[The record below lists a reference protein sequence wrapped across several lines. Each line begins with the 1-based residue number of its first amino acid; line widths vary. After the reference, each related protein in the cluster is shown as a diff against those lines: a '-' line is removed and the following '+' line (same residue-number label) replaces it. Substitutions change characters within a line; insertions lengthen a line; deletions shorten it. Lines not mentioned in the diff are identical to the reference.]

1 MRKFISLLMLFFLF
15 APFAWAQTQV
25 VSGKVTDDKGDAV
38 PYATVKIKN
47 KNQGVNCDENGNF
60 SIKVPFGTVLQVN
73 SVGYGMKEIVANTA
87 KLNITLAKSDQTL
100 SEVFV
105 TTALNIKR
113 KADNLS
119 YATQGIKSDKLTTT
133 RIADVSNA
141 LAGKIAGIQ
150 VKSQSGAKLG
160 SAATVRLRGASS
172 LTDDNPLYVV
182 DGTPMTAADAI
193 DVNTDD
199 VDDIQVL
206 KGPSATALYG
216 QRAAG
221 GVIMIT
227 TKKGNKR
234 SGYGV
239 EVSSTVVIDKVG
251 VLPKYQNEYA
261 GGTLGSPG
269 QEWHTFTWDPSM
281 PAEWQ
286 ALSGKNYHTYFDDAS
301 WGPRIAGQ
309 DYIPWYAWY
318 PNTKYSYKTAKLTS
332 QPNNVR
338 EFWNGNGASQFVNNV
353 SLARSGDN
361 YSFRLSYTNTNQ
373 KGLLPGT
380 TLLKNFVSSSFSYDV
395 NSHFTAGI
403 NINYANEIV
412 NGEFNDDYG
421 NNSAGSF
428 SSWFHRDLD
437 MNILKE
443 FRGYRT
449 PDGILPSW
457 NLNDGGG
464 INGLPSANKSAF
476 LRPNYWFDHYSYF
489 DNTFSQTSRQRL
501 VGDINLT
508 YKINNHFR
516 IAGFIRK
523 NQQTKNNES
532 KVPTALELSSND
544 ASSSLAYG
552 EKGSGRPIRATYST
566 RYNYDNEDNFEFLA
580 SYSQKFGKFAVD
592 LNAGANDRFNESKYI
607 FNTTKGGLTIPDL
620 FTLSNSLIS
629 PFYYENNRSSKEVRS
644 FYGRGSVNWND
655 IAIVDFSVRN
665 DNSSALI
672 KGNNSYT
679 YPSVGASLLLTK
691 YVEQAIP
698 AISFAKLRGSW
709 AEIGSDLDAYLNS
722 ITYSLG
728 STQWNGNALT
738 TTPDKLVDP
747 NIKPSLSSSY
757 EAGFDFRFLKNRL
770 GLSFTY
776 YNQKTK
782 NQIVTAPI
790 TSGSGFTSK
799 LLNAGEIDKN
809 GIELTLEA
817 TPVSTK
823 AFRWDVIVNL
833 AQNKS
838 EIVSLYPGVNSLY
851 SAGGAYASTTGNAGY
866 APGVWNFVGQTWGQL
881 RGGGIQK
888 FNGTPVLD
896 ASGFYTPV
904 QNTNF
909 GSVLPDYTGGVINS
923 FRYKDFNLAIAIDF
937 TKGGKYYSLSDFWG
951 KLSGLY
957 DVTAGLNDK
966 GIPIRNAVADGG
978 GVHVKGVD
986 ATAGHAVV
994 DKYVEAGDYFSQF
1007 SNHQINE
1014 NSVFNLT
1021 YVKVREIS
1029 LGYKLPLEKLGK
1041 FGTNFKSITFSAIC
1055 RNPLLLYSDNKNI
1068 DPSELAIGYGESGQL
1083 PPTRSLGFTLK
1094 LGF

>member
-1 MRKFISLLMLFFLF
+1 MKKIIVLFSMLFLF
-15 APFAWAQTQV
+15 GGFAYAQNRV
-25 VSGKVTDDKGDAV
+25 ISGSVTDDKGDPIPFASIK
-38 PYATVKIKN
+38 VKNEK
-47 KNQGVNCDENGNF
+47 QGTSADDKGNF
-60 SIKVPFGTVLQVN
+60 SIKVPQGAVLIIN
-73 SVGYGMKEIVANTA
+73 SVSFGEKEVVV
-87 KLNITLAKSDQTL
+87 KSERVNVSLTKVDQSL

-105 TTALNIKR
+105 TTALNVKR

-119 YATQGIKSDKLTTT
+119 YATQGIKADKLTTT
-133 RIADVSNA
+133 RILDVSNA
-141 LAGKIAGIQ
+141 LAGKIAGVQ

-160 SAATVRLRGASS
+160 SAATVRLRGAGS
-172 LTDDNPLYVV
+172 LTDVNPLYVV
-182 DGTPMTAADAI
+182 DGTPIDPI

-199 VDDIQVL
+199 VEDIQVL
-206 KGPSATALYG
+206 KGPAATALYG
-216 QRAAG
+216 QRAEG

-227 TKKGNKR
+227 TKKGNKK
-234 SGYGV
+234 SGLGV
-239 EVSSTVVIDKVG
+239 DFTSTVIVDKVG
-251 VLPKYQNEYA
+251 VLPKYQNDYA
-261 GGTLGSPG
+261 GGTLGTPG
-269 QEWHTFTWDPSM
+269 QEWQKFNWDASM
-281 PAEWQ
+281 PAEWK
-286 ALSGKNYHTYFDDAS
+286 ALDGKNYHTYFDDAS
-301 WGPRIAGQ
+301 WGPRISGQ

-318 PNTKYSYKTAKLTS
+318 PGTKYSYKTAKLTP
-332 QPNNVR
+332 QPDNVKQ
-338 EFWNGNGASQFVNNV
+338 FWNGNGASQYINNL
-353 SLARSGDN
+353 SLSRAGDN

-373 KGLLPGT
+373 KGIVPT
-380 TLLKNFVSSSFSYDV
+380 STLVKNFVSTGMSYDINTHLTAGVNFSY
-395 NSHFTAGI
+395 T
-403 NINYANEIV
+403 NEII

-464 INGLPSANKSAF
+464 INGLAPSNKASF

-489 DNTFSQTSRQRL
+489 DNVSSISNRNRI
-501 VGDINLT
+501 VGDVNLT
-508 YKINNHFR
+508 YKFNSHFKV
-516 IAGFIRK
+516 AGFLRR
-523 NQQTKNNES
+523 NQQTRTNEG
-532 KVPTALELSSND
+532 KVPTAMELSSND
-544 ASSSLAYG
+544 ASSTLAYG
-552 EKGSGRPIRATYST
+552 ESGGGRPIRATYST
-566 RYNYDNEDNFEFLA
+566 RYNYDNEDNYEFLG
-580 SYSQKFGKFAVD
+580 SYNQKFGDFAVD
-592 LNAGANDRFNESKYI
+592 LNLGANDRINESKYI

-629 PFYYENNRSSKEVRS
+629 PFYYENARYKKEVRS
-644 FYGRGSVNWND
+644 YYGRGSVNWKD
-655 IAIVDFSVRN
+655 IAIVDFSLRN
-665 DNSSALI
+665 DNSSALA

-679 YPSVGASLLLTK
+679 YPSVGGSLLLTK
-691 YVEQAIP
+691 YVEKVIP

-709 AEIGSDLDAYLNS
+709 AQIGSDLGAYANS

-728 STQWNGNALT
+728 STQWNGNALS

-757 EAGFDFRFLKNRL
+757 EAGFDFRFLKNRI
-770 GLSFTY
+770 GASFTY

-782 NQIVTAPI
+782 DQIVTAPI
-790 TSGSGFTSK
+790 TSASGFTSK
-799 LLNAGEIDKN
+799 LLNAGQINKS

-817 TPVSTK
+817 TPILSK
-823 AFRWDVIVNL
+823 NFRWDISINV
-833 AQNKS
+833 AKNKS
-838 EIVSLYPGVNSLY
+838 QIVSLYPGVTSLY
-851 SAGGAYASTTGNAGY
+851 SAGGAYASSAGNAGY

-881 RGGGIQK
+881 RGGGIMK
-888 FNGTPVLD
+888 YNGTPVLD
-896 ASGFYTPV
+896 AGGFFTPV

-909 GSVLPDYTGGVINS
+909 GSVLPDYTGGVVNS
-923 FRYKDFNLAIAIDF
+923 IRYKDFFLSVAIDF

-986 ATAGHAVV
+986 ATSNHGVV
-994 DKYVEAGDYFSQF
+994 NKYVEAGDYYSQF
-1007 SNHQINE
+1007 YNHQINE
-1014 NSVFNLT
+1014 GSIFNLS

-1029 LGYKLPLEKLGK
+1029 FGYKLPINSMGK
-1041 FGTNFKSITFSAIC
+1041 FGSNFKNITISAIC
-1055 RNPLLLYSDNKNI
+1055 RNPVLLYSDNKNI

-1083 PPTRSLGFTLK
+1083 PPTRSMGLTLK